1 MKTRLTAGRAL
12 VIGVAWAAIL
22 FLMLPLLV
30 SVPVSLTPSDYLSM
44 PDGALSLRHYSVLLD
59 DDGWV
64 SSFLQSGLIALVSS
78 AISVTLGT
86 LCAIGLWKVAS
97 RRGELVRGVILF
109 PLIVPPIVS
118 ALAFYRLWGELGM
131 LDSYPAV
138 ILSHVVLSVPYVVVA
153 VSASLA
159 TVGLR
164 IEQASRSLGANLSQ
178 TLRYVILPS
187 IRPGVL
193 SAAVF
198 AFILSW
204 DELVVTLFISSRGV
218 YTLPRRMWD
227 GMRENVDPAIA
238 SVSTLL
244 LAATCVAIG
253 LSLLRKRA
261 AGSV

>member
-164 IEQASRSLGANLSQ
+164 IEQASRSLGASLAQ

-244 LAATCVAIG
+244 LAATCAAIG